1 MKLKMKFK
9 SLIFLLLISCTTEFN
24 KNYEKTSFSSSGF
37 AYIYSEQDFNNKIIK
52 KKFDNTKFLVA
63 HSKLKTGT
71 LIKLTNPNNNK
82 SVNLKVY
89 RKLDYPELYQV
100 LITEPVANKL
110 NLKKEVPY
118 VEIEEI
124 KKNKSFIADRAK
136 TFNEEKKVHNKAPI
150 ENVKIDNISKKKKT
164 KNKRINNFSIIIAQF
179 YSKESAIVLKNRLRQ
194 DLISLDSKKISIKA
208 KGKNEYDL
216 FMGPYS
222 AVNLL
227 KNDYIILKKHGFEEL
242 DIKLNE

>member
-1 MKLKMKFK
+1 MKFK

-136 TFNEEKKVHNKAPI
+136 TFNEEKKVQK
-150 ENVKIDNISKKKKT
+150 
-164 KNKRINNFSIIIAQF
+164 
-179 YSKESAIVLKNRLRQ
+179 LLG
-194 DLISLDSKKISIKA
+194 LISLCPKCHQVKHFGRTSAIGKQAEAFKHMEKVNNWNHKQCLDHLKVAMSEWRERSKYQWFI
-208 KGKNEYDL
+208 DL
-216 FMGPYS
+216 SY
-222 AVNLL
+222 
-227 KNDYIILKKHGFEEL
+227 
-242 DIKLNE
+242 LNEKYERHSTI

>member
-1 MKLKMKFK
+1 MKFK

-124 KKNKSFIADRAK
+124 KKNKSFIAEKAITDIA
-136 TFNEEKKVHNKAPI
+136 EKKIANNAPI
-150 ENVKIDNISKKKKT
+150 EKININNISRNKDSKKKKLRT
-164 KNKRINNFSIIIAQF
+164 YFIIIADF
-179 YSKESAIVLKNRLRQ
+179 YSLKSAKSLKDRLIN
-194 DLISLDSKKISIKA
+194 DKTVKNSKLLSIKE
-208 KGKNEYDL
+208 KNSKNYEL
-216 FMGPYS
+216 FMGPYKTI
-222 AVNLL
+222 NNL
-227 KNDYIILKKHGFEEL
+227 KNDYIALIESGFEDL
-242 DIKLNE
+242 DIKNNE